1 LNRFSQILLHLVLKG
16 YLLDDGQ
23 RSPGSDQAPTYE
35 TSVAPGSGM
44 LSDAQTLLYFGVN
57 RRSSVLTVKAD
68 RV

>member
-1 LNRFSQILLHLVLKG
+1 MNIFSQILLHLVLKD

-35 TSVAPGSGM
+35 TGVAPGSGM

-57 RRSSVLTVKAD
+57 RCSSVITVKAN